1 MESITYIPT
10 SAVQVQHANT
20 DPASAMNLLYLI
32 LILLPAYIGFLASYF
47 RRNDVQI
54 NTIMAIACSCIGFG
68 VLTRCTVSFFDV
80 RFEDIVYSLRSW
92 YVNNQKSNATANT
105 TLCVLLLA
113 LLGYVSVCRYAY
125 ELVESYAPPLLDTM
139 EPLLSL
145 RSLEV
150 DGSFK
155 DRLECV

>member
-1 MESITYIPT
+1 
-10 SAVQVQHANT
+10 
-20 DPASAMNLLYLI
+20 LYLK
-32 LILLPAYIGFLASYF
+32 
-47 RRNDVQI
+47 
-54 NTIMAIACSCIGFG
+54 
-68 VLTRCTVSFFDV
+68 
-80 RFEDIVYSLRSW
+80 LRSW
-92 YVNNQKSNATANT
+92 YINNQKSNATANT

-139 EPLLSL
+139 ERKFIHACFFDFEEGASAEIVYIALLSL